1 MKAKRILW
9 VLLVSF
15 SCSAYL
21 YLQHLQHGE
30 LSKMDSQPIHLL
42 QDDQAGSNPTV
53 IQPDVRL
60 LQKGVQAVLKFLPA
74 SS

>member
-21 YLQHLQHGE
+21 YLHHMQHGT
-30 LSKMDSQPIHLL
+30 LSDADTQSVELL
-42 QDDQAGSNPTV
+42 QDDSSISNPVV
-53 IQPDVRL
+53 IQPDVRF
-60 LQKGVQAVLKFLPA
+60 LQKGIKAVLKLLPA
-74 SS
+74 S

>member
-21 YLQHLQHGE
+21 FLQQAQRGE
-30 LSKMDSQPIHLL
+30 VSDVEAQSIQLL
-42 QDDQAGSNPTV
+42 QDDPSMSNPHV

-60 LQKGVQAVLKFLPA
+60 LQKGVKAALRLLPA
-74 SS
+74 S

>member
-21 YLQHLQHGE
+21 FLQHAQQDGMSNVE
-30 LSKMDSQPIHLL
+30 AQPIQLL
-42 QDDQAGSNPTV
+42 QDDPAVSNPNV

-60 LQKGVQAVLKFLPA
+60 LQKGVKAVLRLLPA
-74 SS
+74 S